1 MKLTFTTRALVLT
14 TVLLTLSSFHASA
27 DSTVYRWKDDAGNQV
42 NSDRPPP
49 QGVDYEVVS
58 TSSSFVRKVDAQEGA
73 VPLDVNP
80 TADNNSQTAD
90 TKKPAIEKNPEYCQ
104 RAKDNLATLSRAAR
118 VRIRNDQG
126 EYHYLDAEEKEAQRQ
141 DAEAGIST
149 YCE

>member
-1 MKLTFTTRALVLT
+1 MAAFSILS
-14 TVLLTLSSFHASA
+14 LSSSA
-27 DSTVYRWKDDAGNQV
+27 EKNYYRWLDERGRPV
-42 NSDRPPP
+42 HSDRPPP
-49 QGVDYEVVS
+49 KGIDYEVVS
-58 TSSSFVRKVDAQEGA
+58 TGSTLTRPVEAEEGA
-73 VPLDVNP
+73 VPAEIEP
-80 TADNNSQTAD
+80 TAGNEFEQAD
-90 TKKPAIEKNPEYCQ
+90 SEKNQRVKKNPEYCQ

>member
-1 MKLTFTTRALVLT
+1 MAAFSILS
-14 TVLLTLSSFHASA
+14 LSSSA
-27 DSTVYRWKDDAGNQV
+27 EKNYYRWLDERGSPV
-42 NSDRPPP
+42 HSDRPPP
-49 QGVDYEVVS
+49 KGIDYEVVS
-58 TSSSFVRKVDAQEGA
+58 TGPTLTRPVEAEEGA
-73 VPLDVNP
+73 VPAEIEP
-80 TADNNSQTAD
+80 TAGNEFEQAD
-90 TKKPAIEKNPEYCQ
+90 SEKNQRVKKNPEYCQ

>member
-1 MKLTFTTRALVLT
+1 MAAFSILS
-14 TVLLTLSSFHASA
+14 LSSSA
-27 DSTVYRWKDDAGNQV
+27 EKNYYRWLDERGSPV
-42 NSDRPPP
+42 HSDRPPP
-49 QGVDYEVVS
+49 KGIDYEVVS
-58 TSSSFVRKVDAQEGA
+58 TGSTLTRPVEAEEGA
-73 VPLDVNP
+73 VPAEIEP
-80 TADNNSQTAD
+80 TAGNEFEQAD
-90 TKKPAIEKNPEYCQ
+90 SEKNQRVKKNPEYCQ